1 MQNQHDIT
9 IMWHNQN
16 GHHTI
21 CHSHLCAPGRGGS
34 SHLSQGGGPGCP
46 GRLVPTGLRPLLVL
60 GECPGAGD
68 PMGGVAAEWEG
79 RGQRERGAVPGAA
92 AAVWRK
98 QQWVGWEKDPGPANI
113 GLQNFREVII

>member
-1 MQNQHDIT
+1 M
-9 IMWHNQN
+9 
-16 GHHTI
+16 
-21 CHSHLCAPGRGGS
+21 
-34 SHLSQGGGPGCP
+34 
-46 GRLVPTGLRPLLVL
+46 PTGLRPLLVL